1 MDSYI
6 FFSEEDNPQKLLVPP
21 GEPVHTQ
28 EFLNGPKAP
37 SYEQYPIR
45 MFEWTNEDGSRQFY
59 LIAYAIEPSRD
70 EIEQAIV
77 KLKLPPTTNYQ
88 DEDED
93 EDEDE

>member
-1 MDSYI
+1 MDFYI
-6 FFSEEDNPQKLLVPP
+6 FFSEDGNSQKLLVPP

-28 EFLNGPKAP
+28 YFLNGPKAP

-45 MFEWTNEDGSRQFY
+45 MFEWPDVDGTKQVY

-70 EIEQAIV
+70 KIELAIV

-88 DEDED
+88 DEDE
-93 EDEDE
+93 